1 MISSGFKNIG
11 LKKKL
16 FLLAA
21 AVSVA
26 GFAIAA
32 AVYLNTDPQSSDAY
46 EFRPEDSRMFR
57 HNLEVYG
64 GKISLAVSDFSVW
77 FSDLWRGRQLAYTI
91 AFITAGLCILILLA
105 SRYLADDHESVPHN
119 SNDNS

>member
-1 MISSGFKNIG
+1 MIAKFKNIG
-11 LKKKL
+11 LRKKL
-16 FLLAA
+16 LLLAVA
-21 AVSVA
+21 VFIVGFAVS
-26 GFAIAA
+26 A
-32 AVYLNTDPQSSDAY
+32 AVYLNTEPQSPDTY

-91 AFITAGLCILILLA
+91 AFITAGLCVLILLS
-105 SRYLADDHESVPHN
+105 SRYLAADHESVPHD
-119 SNDNS
+119 SSDNF